1 MQCTPNVPISSADD
15 SIYVCSNGEYR
26 SAAAHIFSDNPQPCA
41 GKTPFKDFSA
51 GLSIKELNLPQCSDR
66 LFGRFNNE
74 SRQSGI
80 DNFWNR
86 TCPIRNDW
94 RATRHGFY
102 HHESKR
108 LWPID

>member
-1 MQCTPNVPISSADD
+1 MIPFTSALTE
-15 SIYVCSNGEYR
+15 SIGQQLLIYFQIIHS
-26 SAAAHIFSDNPQPCA
+26 HPPA

-51 GLSIKELNLPQCSDR
+51 ELSIKELNLLQCSDR
-66 LFGRFNNE
+66 LFGRFNDE

-94 RATRHGFY
+94 RATRYRSIITSPNGSGQSIGNSSAS
-102 HHESKR
+102 HH
-108 LWPID
+108 LT